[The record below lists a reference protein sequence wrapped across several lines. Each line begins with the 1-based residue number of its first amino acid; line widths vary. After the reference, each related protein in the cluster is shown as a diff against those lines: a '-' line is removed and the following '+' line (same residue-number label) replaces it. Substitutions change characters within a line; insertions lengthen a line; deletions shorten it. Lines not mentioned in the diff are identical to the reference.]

1 MSNPFSFFDR
11 IYCINLDSRPD
22 RWRQCNAKFSEF
34 GISGLPVRFPAV
46 HFRGVPDN
54 QRKLAGQAGCTLSHF
69 AVLSDAKKNGFKN
82 FLVLEDD
89 FEIHGETGAYL
100 ENLSKSISQLPDNWD
115 MFYLG
120 GNLTDNYGVY
130 PVSKYSR
137 NLLKLHSC
145 HTTHAF
151 AVNSSCYDLYGQ
163 NAPDASSIFP
173 WMARNTIIDVFL
185 SRHILKNI
193 NAFIANPML
202 TLQAPGLSDIE
213 QTSYDYRRWML
224 DNFSSFKD
232 RL

>member
-1 MSNPFSFFDR
+1 
-11 IYCINLDSRPD
+11 L
-22 RWRQCNAKFSEF
+22 
-34 GISGLPVRFPAV
+34 GISGMPVRFPAV

-69 AVLSDAKKNGFKN
+69 AVLADAKKDNLKN

-89 FEIHGETGAYL
+89 FEIYGDKVLYL
-100 ENLSKSISQLPDNWD
+100 ENLSKSISQLPANWD

-130 PVSKYSR
+130 PVSKYSE

-151 AVNSSCYDLYGQ
+151 AVNASCYGQ
-163 NAPDASSIFP
+163 YSNNAPNPSTIFQ
-173 WMARNTIIDVFL
+173 WMASNTIIDVFL
-185 SRHILKNI
+185 SRYILNKC
-193 NAFIANPML
+193 NAFIADPML

-224 DNFSSFKD
+224 DNFSSFKK
-232 RL
+232 RLQNA